1 MIISLRVLIIYY
13 KNIKII
19 YRKLKMIDDKIIKK
33 FINKQDGIS
42 KDIKDFLNTLL
53 KLKLDDMNKEN
64 KEETDKIDLKYSTL
78 INKEKEKLEK
88 AKVAYADKIALL
100 NKENK
105 ENKEKIMNIVLDSFI
120 QNGLKANQLMCKDRV
135 ESKK

>member
-1 MIISLRVLIIYY
+1 
-13 KNIKII
+13 
-19 YRKLKMIDDKIIKK
+19 MIDDNIIKK
-33 FINKQDGIS
+33 YINKQDGIS

>member
-1 MIISLRVLIIYY
+1 MY
-13 KNIKII
+13 IKII
-19 YRKLKMIDDKIIKK
+19 YRKLKMIDDNIIKK
-33 FINKQDGIS
+33 YINKQDGIS

-105 ENKEKIMNIVLDSFI
+105 EKIMNIVLDSFI